1 MTQLERE
8 LKDIIKGDVLFD
20 DVTRHIY
27 SFGASIYKIKPK
39 GVVIPR
45 DKEDVVALVKY
56 ASAHNI
62 PLTARGACTSLAGQ
76 AVGNGIIIDF
86 TKYMNKVF
94 SYKGGDAVAVQPG
107 IVYGELNRLLAAYG
121 KFFPPDPSSGD
132 YCTIGGMIS
141 GNSGGPHS
149 VKYGT
154 ASDWTLELEVVLA
167 NGDLVRLTPDT
178 KIKDISSSLL
188 GLLKE
193 NGEII
198 KKSVPRVMRSA
209 SGYDVYDI
217 LKGDSVDPVKLMV
230 GSEGTLALITE
241 AKLKLAVLPK
251 FRASLLL
258 FLKDISS
265 IADIVTELRGLSPSA
280 IEFMDETFIRLA
292 IESEPKLGD
301 LMKKGAKGVF
311 LVELEENDTLSL
323 DQKIDA
329 VKGRLLDEKRLISAM
344 NAAKAEE
351 EQDRIWGVR
360 RAAVPIMN
368 RVKGR
373 KRPIPFIEDAIV
385 PPEHLDEF
393 IIGAYALFEK
403 YAVEA
408 CVYGHAGD
416 GNMHI
421 RPLMDMKDKADLA
434 KMDKMAD
441 DFYRMVIS
449 LGGSTT
455 AEHGDGILRIPYL
468 KKQFGP
474 LYGVFTRIKDIFD
487 PKGILN
493 PGKKIGKDEN
503 ITHDLVYDADIKYVN
518 TKTVFD
524 SEKVREEIER
534 CHACGLC
541 RTVCP
546 VNINLP
552 QELASPRAKA
562 AILKAIITGELD
574 KNLLRDPAIKDILDL
589 CINCKA
595 CRVECPT
602 GADVSGLC
610 AMAKEVYV
618 KQWGVPFSQS
628 VLENMRFLGSASAEV
643 TYLSEL
649 FMCSGLIRR
658 FMQAFLGVDKRRP
671 LPKPSFPPFEKR
683 KLSGKSGRRKAA
695 YFYGCYVNFFSAEGE
710 GAAVLKVLEKNNIE
724 VVLPNQRCCG
734 IPSISS
740 GNVDAAKKDIAYNVR
755 QLYDAVKSG
764 GDIITGCPSCGIALK
779 EDYQRILPT
788 AAALLVS
795 QKTFDIHEYLWLL
808 FNEGEMNT
816 GFKPSKKSVVFH
828 VPCHLKAQEIGNL
841 QECLVGLIP
850 GIEIKKITD
859 SCCGMAGIFGFRKKN
874 YDLSLA
880 IGERLFREIRE
891 AGADYVV
898 TSCGACKSQITQATS
913 AKVVHPVE
921 LLAEYYL

>member
-1 MTQLERE
+1 MTLLEKE
-8 LKDIIKGDVLFD
+8 LKEIIKGDVLFD

-45 DKEDVVALVKY
+45 DKGDVVELVKY
-56 ASAHNI
+56 AFGHNI

-94 SYKGGDAVAVQPG
+94 SYKGGDTVAVQPG
-107 IVYGELNRLLAAYG
+107 IVYGELNKLLAAYG

-132 YCTIGGMIS
+132 YCTIGGMIAN
-141 GNSGGPHS
+141 NSGGPHS

-154 ASDWTLELEVVLA
+154 AADWILELEAVLA
-167 NGDLVRLTPDT
+167 NGDLVRVAPDT
-178 KIKDISSSLL
+178 KIKDISQPLL
-188 GLLKE
+188 ELFRDNE
-193 NGEII
+193 EII
-198 KKSVPRVMRSA
+198 RKSAPKVMRSA
-209 SGYDVYDI
+209 SGYNIYDI
-217 LKGDSVDPVKLMV
+217 LKGDSVDLVKLMV
-230 GSEGTLALITE
+230 GSEGTLAVITE
-241 AKLKLAVLPK
+241 AKLKLAVLPR

-258 FLKDISS
+258 FLKDVSS
-265 IADIVTELRGLSPSA
+265 IADIAAELRGFSSSA
-280 IEFMDETFIRLA
+280 IEFMDETFIGLA
-292 IESEPKLGD
+292 LEAEPKLGD
-301 LMKKGAKGVF
+301 LLQKGAKGVF

-329 VKGRLLDEKRLISAM
+329 VKGRLLDERKLISGM
-344 NAAKAEE
+344 NVAKAED

-373 KRPIPFIEDAIV
+373 RRPIPFIEDAIV
-385 PPEHLDEF
+385 PPENLDEF

-403 YAVEA
+403 YGVEA

-434 KMDKMAD
+434 KIDNIAD

-455 AEHGDGILRIPYL
+455 AEHGDGILRVPYL

-474 LYGVFTRIKDIFD
+474 LYDIFVRIKDIFD

-493 PGKKIGKDEN
+493 PGKKIGKDER
-503 ITHDLVYDADIKYVN
+503 IAHDLVYDADIKYVN
-518 TKTVFD
+518 TKTIFD
-524 SEKVREEIER
+524 SEKIREEIER

-546 VNINLP
+546 INVNLP

-574 KNLLRDPAIKDILDL
+574 KKLLRDPSIKDILDL
-589 CINCKA
+589 CINCKS

-610 AMAKEVYV
+610 VLSKEIYV
-618 KQWGVPFSQS
+618 KEWGVPLSQAL
-628 VLENMRFLGSASAEV
+628 LENMRFLGSASAEAA
-643 TYLSEL
+643 YLVDL
-649 FMCSGLIRR
+649 FMCSALFRHL
-658 FMQAFLGVDKRRP
+658 MQLFLGVDKRRA
-671 LPKPSFPPFEKR
+671 LPKPSVPPFEKR

-695 YFYGCYVNFFSAEGE
+695 YFYGCYVNFFNAEGE
-710 GAAVLKVLEKNNIE
+710 GAAMLKVLEKNDVE
-724 VVLPNQRCCG
+724 VILPNQRCCG

-740 GNVDAAKKDIAYNVR
+740 GNVDAVKKDIAYNVR
-755 QLYDAVKSG
+755 QLYEAVKAG
-764 GDIITGCPSCGIALK
+764 CDIVTSCPSCGLALK
-779 EDYQRILPT
+779 EDCQRILPT

-795 QKTFDIHEYLWLL
+795 QKAFDIHEYLWLL

-859 SCCGMAGIFGFRKKN
+859 SCCGMAGTFGFKKKN

-880 IGERLFREIRE
+880 IGDKLFREIKE

-898 TSCGACKSQITQATS
+898 TGCGACKSQIAQATS
-913 AKVVHPVE
+913 AKVVHPIE
-921 LLAEYYL
+921 LLAEYYI

>member
-1 MTQLERE
+1 MTLLEKE
-8 LKDIIKGDVLFD
+8 LKEIIKGEVLFD

-45 DKEDVVALVKY
+45 DKGDVAELVKY
-56 ASAHNI
+56 AFKHNI

-94 SYKGGDAVAVQPG
+94 SYKGGDTIAVQPG
-107 IVYGELNRLLAAYG
+107 IVYGELNKLLAAYG
-121 KFFPPDPSSGD
+121 KFFPPDPSSGN
-132 YCTIGGMIS
+132 YCTIGGMIAD
-141 GNSGGPHS
+141 NSGGPHS

-154 ASDWTLELEVVLA
+154 AADWTLELEAVLA
-167 NGDLVRLTPDT
+167 NGDLVRVAPDT
-178 KIKDISSSLL
+178 EIKDISPPLL
-188 GLLKE
+188 NLLRDNE
-193 NGEII
+193 EII
-198 KKSVPRVMRSA
+198 RKSAPRVMRSA
-209 SGYDVYDI
+209 SGYNVYDI
-217 LKGDSVDPVKLMV
+217 LKGDFVDLVRLMV
-230 GSEGTLALITE
+230 GSEGTLAVITE
-241 AKLKLAVLPK
+241 AKLKLAALPR

-258 FLKDISS
+258 FLKEISS
-265 IADIVTELRGLSPSA
+265 IADITAELRGFSSSA
-280 IEFMDETFIRLA
+280 IEFMDETFIGLA
-292 IESEPKLGD
+292 LEAEPKLKD
-301 LMKKGAKGVF
+301 LLQKGTKGVF

-329 VKGRLLDEKRLISAM
+329 IKERLLDERKLISGM
-344 NAAKAEE
+344 NTAKTAD
-351 EQDRIWGVR
+351 EQNRIWGVR

-368 RVKGR
+368 RIKGK

-385 PPEHLDEF
+385 PPENLNEF
-393 IIGAYALFEK
+393 ITGAYALFGK
-403 YAVEA
+403 YGVEA

-421 RPLMDMKDKADLA
+421 RPLLDMKDKADLA
-434 KMDKMAD
+434 KIDRIAD
-441 DFYRMVIS
+441 DFYNMVIS

-455 AEHGDGILRIPYL
+455 AEHGDGILRVPYL

-474 LYGVFTRIKDIFD
+474 LYNIFVRIKDIFD

-493 PGKKIGKDEN
+493 PGKKIGKDER
-503 ITHDLVYDADIKYVN
+503 IAHDLVYDADIKYVD
-518 TKTVFD
+518 TKTIFD
-524 SEKVREEIER
+524 SEKIREEIER

-541 RTVCP
+541 RNVCP
-546 VNINLP
+546 INVNLT
-552 QELASPRAKA
+552 QEVASPRAKA
-562 AILKAIITGELD
+562 AILKAVITGELD
-574 KNLLRDPAIKDILDL
+574 KKLLRDPAMKEILDL
-589 CINCKA
+589 CINCKS

-610 AMAKEVYV
+610 VLSKEIYV
-618 KQWGVPFSQS
+618 KEWGVPFSQS

-649 FMCSGLIRR
+649 LMCSGLIRR
-658 FMQAFLGVDKRRP
+658 LMQVFLNVDKRRV

-695 YFYGCYVNFFSAEGE
+695 YFYGCYVNFFNAEGE
-710 GAAVLKVLEKNNIE
+710 GTALLKVLEKNNVE
-724 VVLPNQRCCG
+724 VILPNQRCCG

-740 GNVDAAKKDIAYNVR
+740 GNVDAVKKDIAYNVKG
-755 QLYDAVKSG
+755 LYESVKAG
-764 GDIITGCPSCGIALK
+764 CDIVTGCPSCGLALK
-779 EDYQRILPT
+779 EDYRRILPT
-788 AAALLVS
+788 AASLLVS

-828 VPCHLKAQEIGNL
+828 TPCHLKAQEIGGL

-850 GIEIKKITD
+850 GIEIKKIAD
-859 SCCGMAGIFGFRKKN
+859 SCCGMAGTFGLKKKN

-880 IGERLFREIRE
+880 IGDKLFREIKE
-891 AGADYVV
+891 AAADYVI
-898 TSCGACKSQITQATS
+898 TGCGACKSQIAQAAS
-913 AKVVHPVE
+913 AKVLHPIE
-921 LLAEYYL
+921 LLAEYY